1 MTHHAQNVKVAEDSI
16 PYSGLSC
23 GERLHGSGNKHHPSM
38 GGDSTLEVVVQSFPQ
53 AIGDMAKVS
62 YANGT
67 YANGTYANG
76 KSTSEGMDIPVAVPY
91 NTVNG
96 EPGGR
101 TVRQWPTSQ
110 SPRWRT
116 AVTAPADPYD
126 PRWRSG
132 GNDHDTSL
140 AIMREVSWGAVDC

>member
-1 MTHHAQNVKVAEDSI
+1 
-16 PYSGLSC
+16 
-23 GERLHGSGNKHHPSM
+23 M
-38 GGDSTLEVVVQSFPQ
+38 GGDSTLEVAVQSFPQ
-53 AIGDMAKVS
+53 ATQDMVKVS

-67 YANGTYANG
+67 YTNGN
-76 KSTSEGMDIPVAVPY
+76 STTEGIDIPVAVPY

-96 EPGGR
+96 GLGGR

-110 SPRWRT
+110 SPSWRT
-116 AVTAPADPYD
+116 AVTATADPYD

-140 AIMREVSWGAVDC
+140 AIMREVS